1 VKITEQQNPK
11 CEHKVVSRDERVA
24 ARFGLLKEK
33 ELTRRS
39 NELGA
44 AEVAPKRITG
54 KVHHTD
60 AKVGGSFKMSFTNF
74 ATGKSH
80 SFGGEYLALIPRER
94 IRYTD
99 VFDGPESA

>member
-1 VKITEQQNPK
+1 M
-11 CEHKVVSRDERVA
+11 
-24 ARFGLLKEK
+24 
-33 ELTRRS
+33 
-39 NELGA
+39 
-44 AEVAPKRITG
+44 
-54 KVHHTD
+54 D